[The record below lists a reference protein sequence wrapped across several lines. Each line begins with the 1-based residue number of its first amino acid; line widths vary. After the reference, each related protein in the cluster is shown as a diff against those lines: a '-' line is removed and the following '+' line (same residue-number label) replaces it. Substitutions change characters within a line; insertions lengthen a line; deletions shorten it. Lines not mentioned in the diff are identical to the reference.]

1 MRIQC
6 IVVDDEPLAREG
18 IADYVRQVDFLELV
32 GTCSSAIEANNMIGI
47 MQVDLIFLDIEMPK
61 LSGLAFVQSLSNPPM
76 IVFSTAYPDHA
87 LKGFELDVLDY
98 LVKPVSFERFL
109 KAANKAKERFKLA
122 GGTTEEAEK
131 ESEYFFIKTDK
142 KLLKIK
148 FSEIEFI
155 EGLKDYV
162 KIHTSTGFNLALV
175 NLKNIESKLPENNFF
190 RVHKSYIVSMD
201 KITSLE
207 GNFLTLGQQ
216 EIPIGKEYKDRFYEK
231 LITKKII
238 SR

>member
-1 MRIQC
+1 MKIQC

-18 IADYVRQVDFLELV
+18 LADYVNQVDFLELA
-32 GTCSSAIEANNMIGI
+32 GTCSSAIEANNMLASNP
-47 MQVDLIFLDIEMPK
+47 VDLIFLDIEMPK
-61 LSGLAFVQSLSNPPM
+61 LSGLAFVQSLSNPPL
-76 IVFSTAYPDHA
+76 IVFCTAYPNHA

-109 KAANKAKERFKLA
+109 KAANKAKERVKPVLPA
-122 GGTTEEAEK
+122 EETEK
-131 ESEYFFIKTDK
+131 EEEYFFIRTDK

-148 FSEIEFI
+148 YSEIEYI

-162 KIHTSTGFNLALV
+162 KIHTSNGFKLALV
-175 NLKNIESKLPENNFF
+175 NLKNIESKLPDSNFF
-190 RVHKSYIVSMD
+190 RVHKSFIISLD

-207 GNFLTLGQQ
+207 GNFVTLGEQ
-216 EIPIGKEYKDRFYEK
+216 EIPVGKEYKDRFYEK